1 MKKQFL
7 IILSIFL
14 LVFFTASCGTS
25 ETKLTVDLSKADT
38 KGTSKGELK
47 ASSTAAV
54 AMTEKISIENTSEQ
68 TPTSPINIE
77 GITIPTET
85 ILVSPS
91 TTVEQAPSVKPG
103 TGGEFVFGYVSKM
116 ALPRI
121 VPSGRYDEYVEW
133 DQKVWADLSLN
144 KGRASIYDF
153 IRDFNISE
161 DYFREESEKMLE
173 PFTEVEINDL
183 YNLTK
188 AEFNQKYAN
197 NYMIVK
203 GEIIYDI
210 RDLMK
215 IKAGVSVDEVVSK
228 AVQLDDTTRAKIL
241 EQADTVTK
249 DEIVALL
256 DKEYESDPEMVEY
269 YREKYGY

>member
-54 AMTEKISIENTSEQ
+54 AMTEKISIENTTEQ
-68 TPTSPINIE
+68 TPTSTINTE
-77 GITIPTET
+77 GITTPTEM
-85 ILVSPS
+85 IPVSPS

>member
-153 IRDFNISE
+153 IRDFNICE

>member
-144 KGRASIYDF
+144 KGRGSIYDF